1 MKLIAACCGGLLMAM
16 PAVDAAK
23 EFYDYRT
30 GEDFETQGSNCGELS
45 AASPQRV
52 GRGTYD

>member
-1 MKLIAACCGGLLMAM
+1 MAM